1 MESNCESYHHASA
14 DSSPS
19 SSSSSYL
26 SKPPVTYEFLCMKPL
41 NLPPPDYNQTSSSSY
56 ITNQNSE
63 MMKHASWRKFHI
75 TKEFWQTQ
83 TSELYMPLVTIAPE
97 CSGSFACAVLW
108 YKL

>member
-1 MESNCESYHHASA
+1 
-14 DSSPS
+14 
-19 SSSSSYL
+19 
-26 SKPPVTYEFLCMKPL
+26 MKPL
-41 NLPPPDYNQTSSSSY
+41 SLPPPDYNQTSSSSSY

-63 MMKHASWRKFHI
+63 MMKHDYSWRKFHI

-83 TSELYMPLVTIAPE
+83 TSEKYMPLVTIAPE